1 VIPRNIDKGYV
12 ALINTLKANNVK
24 IITWI
29 NNFVEH
35 SIGMQLAKY
44 ETTKELWDHFKC
56 YSYNQILQRSIN

>member
-12 ALINTLKANNVK
+12 ALINALEANNVK

-35 SIGMQLAKY
+35 FISMQLAKY
-44 ETTKELWDHFKC
+44 ETTKELWDH
-56 YSYNQILQRSIN
+56 LQMLFI

>member
-12 ALINTLKANNVK
+12 ALINALEANNVK

-35 SIGMQLAKY
+35 FIGMQLAEY
-44 ETTKELWDHFKC
+44 ETTKELWDH
-56 YSYNQILQRSIN
+56 LQMLFI